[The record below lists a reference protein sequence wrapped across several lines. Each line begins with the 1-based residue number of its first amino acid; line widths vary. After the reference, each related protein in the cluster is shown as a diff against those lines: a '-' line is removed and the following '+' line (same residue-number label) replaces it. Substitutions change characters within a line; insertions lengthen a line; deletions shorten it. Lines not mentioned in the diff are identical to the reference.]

1 MRAARSMYSKLRV
14 QLFVCRCRMTGKK
27 IVWAMIVVAAAVVI
41 ALLLRARWLRSVPVH
56 RSITIEGAVIQRDAD
71 TNKELPIA
79 DVAITASDGAKS
91 ATTQSEASGYFKLVL
106 QKGVLSGKPVV
117 VSFRHASYE
126 PLNLNVQ
133 TGRLE
138 TQNELYIAA
147 MVPFHAKTAAGSRG
161 PEKVISNIRVR
172 YTTNSRTETNVGSAV
187 KTFQVVNK
195 GNVPCN
201 HQSPCSPDGKW
212 KASVGS
218 ASLDAGADNTFDNV
232 RASCIAGPCP
242 FTRIDSSG
250 FIHGGRNIRVSAL
263 NWSDTATFLM
273 EAEVYQAAI
282 SSNVRELYPV
292 IFGRTLN
299 FTLPPTQEGV
309 SLEAEIDGS
318 SMVFPLGPDLNL
330 SWAICNVR
338 TGTDKEKT
346 TVYRCELK
354 PDYRF

>member
-1 MRAARSMYSKLRV
+1 
-14 QLFVCRCRMTGKK
+14 MTGKK
-27 IVWAMIVVAAAVVI
+27 IVWAVIAVAATVVI
-41 ALLLRARWLRSVPVH
+41 VLLLRAHWLESISVH

-71 TNKELPIA
+71 TKKELPIA
-79 DVAITASDGAKS
+79 GVAITASDGVKS

-106 QKGVLSGKPVV
+106 QKGVLSGKPVIV
-117 VSFRHASYE
+117 NFRHASYE
-126 PLNLNVQ
+126 PLDLNVQ

-138 TQNELYIAA
+138 KHGELHIAA
-147 MVPFHAKTAAGSRG
+147 MVPIPAKVAAGPGR
-161 PEKVISNIRVR
+161 PEKVVSNIRVR

-201 HQSPCSPDGKW
+201 DQSPCSPDGRW
-212 KASVGS
+212 KASVES
-218 ASLDAGADNTFDNV
+218 ASLDAGADNTFENV

-273 EAEVYQAAI
+273 EAEVYHAAI
-282 SSNVRELYPV
+282 GSNVRELYPV
-292 IFGRTLN
+292 IFGRALN

-309 SLEAEIDGS
+309 SLEAEVDGS
-318 SMVFPLGPDLNL
+318 PMVFPLGPDLNL
-330 SWAICNVR
+330 SWATCTVR

-354 PDYRF
+354 ADYRF

>member
-1 MRAARSMYSKLRV
+1 MHSKLPA
-14 QLFVCRCRMTGKK
+14 QLSVYRCCMTGKK
-27 IVWAMIVVAAAVVI
+27 IVWVMIAVAAAVIIV
-41 ALLLRARWLRSVPVH
+41 LLLRAHWLRSISVH

-71 TNKELPIA
+71 TKNELPIA
-79 DVAITASDGAKS
+79 GVAITASDGVKS

-106 QKGVLSGKPVV
+106 QRGVLSGKPVM

-126 PLNLNVQ
+126 PLDLNVQ
-133 TGRLE
+133 TARLE
-138 TQNELYIAA
+138 AQNELYIAA
-147 MVPFHAKTAAGSRG
+147 MVPIPAKTLARPRR
-161 PEKVISNIRVR
+161 PEKVVSNVRVR

-187 KTFQVVNK
+187 KTFQVINK

-212 KASVGS
+212 KASVES

-242 FTRIDSSG
+242 FTRIDSNG

-273 EAEVYQAAI
+273 EAEVYHTAI
-282 SSNVRELYPV
+282 NSNVRELYPV

-309 SLEAEIDGS
+309 SLEAEIDGLP
-318 SMVFPLGPDLNL
+318 MVFPLGPEPNL

-338 TGTDKEKT
+338 TGPDKERT

-354 PDYRF
+354 PDYQF